1 MCVSSGSASLGSEAA
16 QVSAAPT
23 RVAAGLSL
31 TAERLV
37 IEAVSRRVDVCDV
50 RPCVIVE
57 AWTSRADPWHSG
69 RASHSVLGPAQ
80 RPGYRAR
87 RTGGSAR
94 RWFSVTGPVIW
105 ESAPAED

>member
-1 MCVSSGSASLGSEAA
+1 MCVVSGSASLGSEAA

-57 AWTSRADPWHSG
+57 AWTSRADPWALRSRVSLSAWACPEARSSRRG
-69 RASHSVLGPAQ
+69 R
-80 RPGYRAR
+80 R
-87 RTGGSAR
+87 
-94 RWFSVTGPVIW
+94 
-105 ESAPAED
+105 